1 MKYRSNLERNIAKAL
16 EESKIV
22 FEYEAQRLSYQPKV
36 RTYLP
41 DFYIPD
47 DDFYIEGKGY
57 FHDSQDRTRHLL
69 IREQLG
75 IDVKFVFGNSSNR
88 IGKGSKM
95 TYANWCDKHNF
106 DYSDERP
113 PKKWFSNNKGK
124 GKRHG

>member
-57 FHDSQDRTRHLL
+57 FHNSQERTRHLL

-113 PKKWFSNNKGK
+113 SKKWFSNNKGK